1 MKDPYANKPWLKWY
15 DSRVSRKLKYPSIS
29 VVGFIEKTMGQYP
42 DRIAVHYMDT
52 SFTFKELNT
61 YANKFAN
68 FLYKAGL
75 KKGDVV
81 GVNGL
86 NIPAFYIAIL
96 GIQKAGCIMNGVS
109 PLLTPSELE
118 YQLNDAGAKLL
129 LTMDLFWGN
138 VKQVINKTSVKTVL
152 IAGLFDFLPN
162 ATEIPDAT
170 LQEIPEIKMFR
181 FTDIMRDTPGDVL
194 KVKIDPADICLLQYT
209 GGTTGRA
216 KGAALTHNNIVHH
229 IVQWSN
235 WTDALTAEELLVCP
249 FPLFHL
255 AGLFNALFAYAK
267 ATTQVAVPNPRDLDF
282 MVAAIKKY
290 KPSYL
295 AGVPT
300 IYLELIKKPEFR
312 ELDFSG
318 IKGWL
323 SAAAPFPAEYIKEFE
338 EIVGDGKLMEVY
350 GMTETSPL
358 MTGQPPNKT
367 KAGSI
372 GVPITDTDI
381 KIVDPITKEPVPLG
395 EVGEIVARG
404 PQVFT
409 KGYYNKP
416 EETANTLRKG
426 WIYTGDLA
434 KMDEDGFIFI
444 VDRLKDMVIVSGYK
458 VFTRELD
465 DVIMEHPD
473 VEMAASIGIPD
484 LKRPG
489 SEHVASAVVLKPGIE
504 KSDAEKEK
512 LIAYLK
518 EKVAPYKVPK
528 VIEFMDQ
535 LPTSAVGKVLKKDL
549 RTIMHK
555 AT

>member
-1 MKDPYANKPWLKWY
+1 MKDPYASRIWLKWY

-29 VVGFIEKTMGQYP
+29 VAGLIGKTIEKYP
-42 DRIAVHYMDT
+42 DRIAVHYMGK
-52 SFTFKELNT
+52 SITFKELDI
-61 YANKFAN
+61 YSNKFAH

-86 NIPAFYIAIL
+86 SILPFYIAIL
-96 GIQKAGCIMNGVS
+96 GVQKAGCIMTGVS

-118 YQLNDAGAKLL
+118 YQMSDSGAKLL

-138 VKQVINKTSVKTVL
+138 VKQIIKKTNVKTV
-152 IAGLFDFLPN
+152 IMAGLFDFLPN
-162 ATEIPDAT
+162 ATEIADST
-170 LQEIPEIKMFR
+170 LQEIPEITMVR
-181 FTDIMRDTPGDVL
+181 FTDIMRDMPGDTI
-194 KVKIDPADICLLQYT
+194 KVKIDPDAICLLQYT
-209 GGTTGRA
+209 GGTTGRS
-216 KGAALTHNNIVHH
+216 KGAALTNKNIVHH

-235 WTDALTAEELLVCP
+235 WTDARTAEELMVCP

-255 AGLFNALFAYAK
+255 AGLFNALLAYAK

-282 MVAAIKKY
+282 MIAAIKQY

-300 IYLELIKKPEFR
+300 IYLELMKKPEFQA
-312 ELDFSG
+312 LDFSG
-318 IKGWL
+318 IRFCA
-323 SAAAPFPAEYIKEFE
+323 SAAAPFPAEYIHEFE
-338 EIVGDGKLMEVY
+338 KIVGEGKVIEVY

-358 MTGQPPNKT
+358 LTGQPPNKT
-367 KAGSI
+367 KVGSV

-381 KIVDPITKEPVPLG
+381 KIVDPVTKEPVPLG

-416 EETANTLRKG
+416 EETANALRDG

-444 VDRLKDMVIVSGYK
+444 VDRLKDMVIVSGFK

-484 LKRPG
+484 PKRPG
-489 SEHVASAVVLKPGIE
+489 SELVASAIVLKTGTE
-504 KSDAEKEK
+504 KNDAEKDK
-512 LIAYLK
+512 LITYLK

-549 RTIMHK
+549 RTIMSK
-555 AT
+555 TT